1 MLDWLIDLQR
11 SCGQQAPLIKH
22 DRFVHLCHQATG
34 SEPPHYA
41 LALDPIADGAPV
53 HDSTEDPAAGE
64 DSPPAQS
71 WSQRAQQAA
80 ARLLL
85 RRPRLSL
92 IVLIATL
99 MPATVWGSWRLFS
112 DVNYY
117 LSALVAGVVAL
128 AVARP
133 LLRNLWWAL
142 AILLGPPLR
151 AGVWLADTL
160 DTDRSE

>member
-1 MLDWLIDLQR
+1 MTGWCVSATR
-11 SCGQQAPLIKH
+11 SPAAIRHATPWHSTRSPTGHPSTTAPKT
-22 DRFVHLCHQATG
+22 RPPERTR
-34 SEPPHYA
+34 PPH
-41 LALDPIADGAPV
+41 
-53 HDSTEDPAAGE
+53 
-64 DSPPAQS
+64 SPGRS
-71 WSQRAQQAA
+71 GHSKTA

-99 MPATVWGSWRLFS
+99 VSATVWGSWRLFS

-142 AILLGPPLR
+142 AILLGPPLK
-151 AGVWLADTL
+151 AGAWLADTL